1 MDFVLNYH
9 FLISCIVSKISTVF
23 LNVPSP
29 AAAINIKKTLQRFNN
44 INYGCHDLLE
54 LKTCLYEHGTMR
66 IFRRMMKSYF
76 FSICEDAR
84 CRQTT
89 RYSHYA
95 RQTRN

>member
-1 MDFVLNYH
+1 MIYIYIFN
-9 FLISCIVSKISTVF
+9 
-23 LNVPSP
+23 
-29 AAAINIKKTLQRFNN
+29 TLFCH
-44 INYGCHDLLE
+44 ITDNYGCHDLLE

-76 FSICEDAR
+76 FSICEDTR